1 MILDTNALSAFADGD
16 EALLD
21 RLGGAELQVP
31 VIVLGEYRYG
41 IRRSKYRSEYERW
54 LGEALSVLTP
64 LPVVDETTFH
74 YAALCD
80 GLRNA
85 GTPIPTNDAWI
96 AALALEYGMAV
107 VSRDQHFDLVTG
119 VTRVGW

>member
-16 EALLD
+16 HGLLNA
-21 RLGGAELQVP
+21 LGGSELHVP

-41 IRRSKYRSEYERW
+41 ILRSRYRSEYDAW
-54 LGEALSVLTP
+54 LREALSVLSP
-64 LPVVDETTFH
+64 LPVTDSTTPH

-80 GLRNA
+80 RLRNA

-96 AALALEYGMAV
+96 AAIAIEQGMAV
-107 VSRDQHFDLVTG
+107 VSKDAHFDLVTG
-119 VTRVGW
+119 VTRIGW